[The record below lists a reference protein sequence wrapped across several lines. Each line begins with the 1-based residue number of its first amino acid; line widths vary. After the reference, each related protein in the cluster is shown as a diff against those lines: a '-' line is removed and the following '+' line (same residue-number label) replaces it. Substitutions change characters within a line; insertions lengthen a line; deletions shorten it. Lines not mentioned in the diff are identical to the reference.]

1 MRPLI
6 LVILSLILFSCS
18 DDEKRSA
25 ATLRDQ
31 QKKEDVFKKVSSAWQ
46 FNATPQ
52 NPVARDLTG
61 SWEQWRMFLA
71 ELSQKPQ
78 SSISAFRKKS
88 AVLSK
93 RVADLSTEI
102 PARYDKPEVR
112 ARIAVLTTKIN
123 ALDLYLHLQQIP
135 ADKVIGEI
143 AGINKELASLQ
154 AQMAEI
160 VRKSQIPLEEGESE
174 MLRMLDTAR
183 AIKVEPKPELADPG
197 PRGGKSFF
205 NGPR

>member
-1 MRPLI
+1 MRPLF
-6 LVILSLILFSCS
+6 LVIVSLILFSCS

-25 ATLRDQ
+25 ATLREQ
-31 QKKEDVFKKVSSAWQ
+31 QKKEDVFKKINAAWQ

-52 NPVARDLTG
+52 NPVARELTA
-61 SWEQWRMFLA
+61 SWEQWRMFLT

-78 SSISAFRKKS
+78 SSIGAFRKKS

-102 PARYDKPEVR
+102 PVQYDKPEVR

-135 ADKVIGEI
+135 ADKVIAEV
-143 AGINKELASLQ
+143 AGINKELSSLQ

-160 VRKSQIPLEEGESE
+160 VRKSQIPMEEGESE